1 MSNPDEGD
9 KLISILKESES
20 FWSKTIEDLT
30 RNLSC
35 SAKDVVSLQAN
46 VISSRQQLTEQIKVM
61 SYKLYK
67 LLPEIKINRK
77 KLFEYYEEKC
87 PYKTNSTQKT
97 QLIEWDMAK
106 LDLKKDIYDAHIE
119 FLKESLKNIDNIN
132 FAIKNKI
139 ILYQLTDLE

>member
-1 MSNPDEGD
+1 MSNEEVE
-9 KLISILKESES
+9 KIVSILKDSES
-20 FWSKTIEDLT
+20 YWNQTIEDLT
-30 RNLSC
+30 GKLNC
-35 SAKDVVSLQAN
+35 SAKDVVSLQAK
-46 VISSRQQLTEQIKVM
+46 VISSRQQLTEQIKIM
-61 SYKLYK
+61 SYKIYK
-67 LLPEIKINRK
+67 LLPEIKSNRK

-106 LDLKKDIYDAHIE
+106 LDLKKDLYDTHVD
-119 FLKESLKNIDNIN
+119 FLKESLKNMDNIN